1 MMKSKIYLKAA
12 FFVVAAGAMT
22 SCNDYLEK
30 EPVSQIRP
38 DEYYFNQ
45 APHLEAYCNARYTE
59 VLPSTSNWSYGTY
72 GGDLDTDNM
81 VSQNYNDIYVPGKW
95 RTQMADADNY
105 NFKNIN
111 TINYFFDEVMPKYEA
126 GARDVLHAC
135 V

>member
-45 APHLEAYCNARYTE
+45 APHLEAYCNM
-59 VLPSTSNWSYGTY
+59 L
-72 GGDLDTDNM
+72 
-81 VSQNYNDIYVPGKW
+81 
-95 RTQMADADNY
+95 
-105 NFKNIN
+105 
-111 TINYFFDEVMPKYEA
+111 
-126 GARDVLHAC
+126 
-135 V
+135 